1 VWKGNGRT
9 GWGGNVLFPICL
21 ISPLGVPE
29 WRVPVMQHLPMGC
42 DDILPIFPSLG
53 SEIVVLIYWLSEDF
67 AVDLGD

>member
-1 VWKGNGRT
+1 
-9 GWGGNVLFPICL
+9 
-21 ISPLGVPE
+21 
-29 WRVPVMQHLPMGC
+29 MQHLPMGC